1 MKKILLITLII
12 PILSCGV
19 KKELETAQQE
29 KIELEKRLSELEKRQ
44 AETRQKNE
52 ELAKQNEEYR
62 QKINLL
68 RAKDRPIQIDVPLPP
83 EHAPKVEK
91 IFSFVEESPEFPGGE
106 EKLMKF
112 LTTNLKYPQIARE
125 NAVEGNVYVKFIIEK
140 DGSITNIQVARGIGY
155 GCDQEAVRVVKT
167 MPKWEPGK
175 QRGTPVRSRFILP
188 FKFKL
193 N

>member
-1 MKKILLITLII
+1 MKKILLIILII

-29 KIELEKRLSELEKRQ
+29 KIELEKRLTELEKKQ
-44 AETRQKNE
+44 SELKESNE
-52 ELAKQNEEYR
+52 SFSNQNEEYR
-62 QKINLL
+62 NKINELY
-68 RAKDRPIQIDVPLPP
+68 RNNSQ
-83 EHAPKVEK
+83 PKVEK